1 MHRRTRF
8 LMSCFV
14 ITLLA
19 ALSAPRASA
28 QTGTVTCESRGSDR
42 EQCAIERGASVEL
55 SRQMSDTPCRR
66 NANWGIAQE
75 YIWVSGGCRAQFA
88 VTAGSP
94 AGPASGASATPM
106 QLRACRS
113 EADRRLAAYTYDQ
126 ISVAPESRQG
136 SVANVRW
143 WAGAAGGL
151 CTVATTG
158 RIIGF
163 TTNGLGGATG
173 ENQASGPTTQI
184 TCESRGT
191 DREECRI
198 PAGARVRLVRQIS
211 QNPCRLNDTYGMGQ
225 DYLWVAKGCR
235 GEFEVR

>member
-55 SRQMSDTPCRR
+55 SRQTSDTPCRR
-66 NANWGIAQE
+66 NANWGVAQE

-94 AGPASGASATPM
+94 AGPAS
-106 QLRACRS
+106 
-113 EADRRLAAYTYDQ
+113 
-126 ISVAPESRQG
+126 
-136 SVANVRW
+136 
-143 WAGAAGGL
+143 
-151 CTVATTG
+151 
-158 RIIGF
+158 
-163 TTNGLGGATG
+163 
-173 ENQASGPTTQI
+173 
-184 TCESRGT
+184 
-191 DREECRI
+191 
-198 PAGARVRLVRQIS
+198 VRLVRQIS

>member
-94 AGPASGASATPM
+94 AGPAS
-106 QLRACRS
+106 
-113 EADRRLAAYTYDQ
+113 
-126 ISVAPESRQG
+126 
-136 SVANVRW
+136 
-143 WAGAAGGL
+143 
-151 CTVATTG
+151 
-158 RIIGF
+158 
-163 TTNGLGGATG
+163 
-173 ENQASGPTTQI
+173 
-184 TCESRGT
+184 
-191 DREECRI
+191 
-198 PAGARVRLVRQIS
+198 VRLVRQIS